1 MKLQRENVSLLNQE
15 LADRIKN
22 NELKKER
29 LEQSTRELEEQ
40 KRRLCEKR
48 VQLSNWKDEYRKLLQ
63 SLKALQNRSPLTDNP
78 LLYVDYEKT
87 MQTIQQHQRFINQ
100 YKVDLSNWGLCD
112 CVRVCVCVSDA
123 DSPKWFNVPQIDSP
137 ARPNAI
143 QKTIFD
149 EYMDEWDKL
158 EISSSYFQLI
168 HLFAPMS
175 MSIIRCTIRLQ
186 SILYEPRI
194 LYSNV

>member
-100 YKVDLSNWGLCD
+100 YKVDLSN
-112 CVRVCVCVSDA
+112 
-123 DSPKWFNVPQIDSP
+123 
-137 ARPNAI
+137 
-143 QKTIFD
+143 
-149 EYMDEWDKL
+149 
-158 EISSSYFQLI
+158 
-168 HLFAPMS
+168 
-175 MSIIRCTIRLQ
+175 
-186 SILYEPRI
+186 
-194 LYSNV
+194 